1 MLRFIFPFPPPS
13 FTLTSSSSFSSSPT
27 PSLFFFRLFLLLPFS
42 SFSSSPPPAS
52 SPFPPSPLPLLLP
65 LLLPFSGAHPT
76 SRLDVEDSR
85 LPLDISI
92 HAYPR
97 YRFND
102 MNTSATPAI
111 AFTAVVHN
119 PLSTSANASFLFNLP
134 LGIEPDTQ
142 RVKPKMTPP
151 QTESTP
157 GNILGQH
164 QVSSEMDCFDN
175 CSKSDSCMSWSYD
188 GTNQSCSLYDDV
200 RMNGHMSGSYSGVK
214 VLIVMPTLYMYMY
227 IITIIIV

>member
-1 MLRFIFPFPPPS
+1 MFNLLFPSSLLLHSHFLLLFPY
-13 FTLTSSSSFSSSPT
+13 SS
-27 PSLFFFRLFLLLPFS
+27 LFLLS
-42 SFSSSPPPAS
+42 SLLFLQSSSAS
-52 SPFPPSPLPLLLP
+52 STPSPLLLLP
-65 LLLPFSGAHPT
+65 LFLHFSGAHPT
-76 SRLDVEDSR
+76 SKLDVKDGR

-111 AFTAVVHN
+111 AFTAVIHN

-142 RVKPKMTPP
+142 RVKPQMTPP
-151 QTESTP
+151 ETKSTP
-157 GNILGQH
+157 GNVLGQH
-164 QVSSEMDCFDN
+164 QVVSEMDCFDN
-175 CSKSDSCMSWSYD
+175 CSKSDSCMSWSYN
-188 GTNQSCSLYDDV
+188 GTNQSCSLFGDV

-214 VLIVMPTLYMYMY
+214 VLLVVPTL
-227 IITIIIV
+227 